1 MEITIKKAQLR
12 IEIKYVKK
20 QISDHR
26 YTINQLQ
33 IMGMGLTDEL
43 NQLEKKEAAN
53 LSSSTRGRGPVESD
67 PVRWVLRSSVDCAK
81 GYEKKL
87 TDEELQYCIKTEGA
101 KTPPRV
107 SIMKLLEIETRKRAK
122 VGIK

>member
-53 LSSSTRGRGPVESD
+53 ISSSSRGEGPVESD
-67 PVRWVLRSSVDCAK
+67 AVRWVLRSSVDCAK
-81 GYEKKL
+81 GYEKEL
-87 TDEELQYCIKTEGA
+87 TSEELEYCLDTERA
-101 KTPPRV
+101 KIQPRI
-107 SIMKLLEIETRKRAK
+107 SIMKMLEREKRAR
-122 VGIK
+122 ITH